1 MAATRN
7 GTPVKTGAVAIQ
19 PARTPILVPTAITT
33 TTYAPQTA
41 PLPTA
46 FATTVV
52 PSTLGTAPII
62 SVPIG
67 PSPIAPTVSTANV
80 PLPVLAIGV
89 TAATPVAKTTSGT
102 SAKAS
107 SKQATL
113 LMPIV
118 VLTGKMEPF
127 IAPPVIFRPK
137 PTPVKLLTR
146 NDMVEETLSLDTHTF
161 VNGQPVLDVS
171 KLRGEIISLLDFKP
185 IYDQSSHLI
194 TTDFGEYFEDL
205 YQTSLVRD
213 TLRKYLLLNRA
224 TTNPQFNSVLN
235 SISTRVNADITRS
248 RRTVQSLD
256 SFIQK
261 IKEINNVLDLKNNM
275 DTVYV
280 FRTPFVGLKNF
291 VTQRM
296 LFSEQSYNIFSD
308 TKILYQLL
316 FDLSGILE
324 KCSFNL
330 LSNFTDADRS
340 AYVSSPISNRQQRVQ
355 DSITLDL
362 TYGDNLLYTPDAIRS
377 KYINDYVT
385 FNGVLNVLPAT
396 STDRFKFLVNLLS
409 KEFRVS
415 KGLGKY
421 DIPEASF
428 FGFRNQGNPFDNVI
442 GGIPSDIFVAP
453 LGNNSLSTLFYLR
466 TSTQNA
472 VVLPFESRQVAGDGE
487 TVFVPGTN
495 YFSDGIL
502 NGDFSTYNSYR
513 ETFSDRITKARS
525 VFNKLLLQQSSYD
538 NTSRTLQ
545 SNEML
550 RSILQYYAA
559 SQDLIR
565 GNNNDSTNLLS
576 FVLFSLGNSS
586 PRIKFEVYK
595 LLLLIALY
603 DTRDSVTQDIAQID
617 RFRDL
622 LLGELS
628 QQNIQGFSEL
638 LTENNIPKLLDNQI
652 SVIRQLVLKN
662 VVPLPPAS
670 VKTGSGLSKNESTT
684 NQKNQQR
691 GQLGKTVAP
700 APSKNRN
707 PENNIAQ
714 VQIQQFSNLIY
725 TLRTTDNLFK
735 NVLDM
740 CKQMFAAASTN
751 EIPYHLFNGSSA
763 TRYHGLTL
771 SGFVLLVFE
780 IFSNLVDQFATRN
793 ITYNLVESSQN
804 TKLATTQYIQINFV
818 GNALSQISADIRNF
832 IGGATYSNT
841 IIADYDTKLRQEDYI
856 VDNILQFFEQL
867 NNRMTSVTAPTN
879 QEINLIK
886 EINTNNPNS
895 LSTTRTAKSILANTV
910 NKKAVYNPN
919 NVKGLDFYL
928 PAGKAVSDKSW
939 QAVKVA
945 MRQTTAFTGAVGKN
959 KIVTV
964 GIPYGFVKSALGARL
979 NKNEVN
985 NGKLQES
992 TSDLIN
998 VNIYRLDKNNDGII
1012 YKPQQ
1017 FKFDLSL
1024 FAKGFDAYPVAQLA
1038 SQNYYTLN
1046 SLFQFYDFDEDIPF
1060 DQVTAKTANE
1070 FIASDAYYNASTER
1084 RTLGLEVSENLYRS
1098 FILDMYLHLATGLN
1112 TSEETFISY
1121 TEEETALFVAE
1132 MQKISLGTADLTKI
1146 KFMTPEYRDLLTAFQ
1161 INQDDA
1167 KLMLTLCN
1175 DIPKS
1180 VFRQKDYDRVFNI
1193 MYSVDRFPVDVNAM
1207 SQTKETNA
1215 VLQKLA
1221 NSGQLY
1227 TWNNETYKAADPT
1240 TDSLSLDSYFI
1251 NVELVR

>member
-7 GTPVKTGAVAIQ
+7 GTQVRTGAIAIQ
-19 PARTPILVPTAITT
+19 PAQTPILVPMATTT
-33 TTYAPQTA
+33 TTYTPQT
-41 PLPTA
+41 TA
-46 FATTVV
+46 TPIQFAASVV
-52 PSTLGTAPII
+52 PSSLATSPIV

-67 PSPIAPTVSTANV
+67 PSPIASSVSTANI
-80 PLPVLAIGV
+80 PLPISAIG
-89 TAATPVAKTTSGT
+89 TTVVPPTVKGT
-102 SAKAS
+102 GGSTGKIRD
-107 SKQATL
+107 KQATL

-118 VLTGKMEPF
+118 ALTGKMEPF
-127 IAPPVIFRPK
+127 VAPPVVFRPK
-137 PTPVKLLTR
+137 PNPVRLLTQ
-146 NDMVEETLSLDTHTF
+146 NDMVEETLSLDTYTY

-171 KLRGEIISLLDFKP
+171 RLRGDIISLLDFRP
-185 IYDQSSHLI
+185 IYEYSTNLVR
-194 TTDFGEYFEDL
+194 TRFGVYFEDL

-224 TTNPQFNSVLN
+224 TTVPQFNSVLN
-235 SISTRVNADITRS
+235 SISTRVNTDIDRS
-248 RRTVQSLD
+248 RKTIQTLD
-256 SFIQK
+256 GFIQK

-275 DTVYV
+275 DAVYV
-280 FRTPFVGLKNF
+280 FTTPYIGLRNF

-308 TKILYQLL
+308 TKVLYQLL

-340 AYVSSPISNRQQRVQ
+340 AYISSPVNSRQQRVQ

-362 TYGDNLLYTPDAIRS
+362 TYGDNLLYTSDAIRS

-385 FNGVLNVLPAT
+385 FNGVLNVLPAS
-396 STDRFKFLVNLLS
+396 STDRFKFLVNMLS

-421 DIPEASF
+421 EIPESGF
-428 FGFRNQGNPFDNVI
+428 FGFQNQGNPFDNVI
-442 GGIPSDIFVAP
+442 GGVPSDIFVAP

-513 ETFSDRITKARS
+513 ETFSDRVSKTRN
-525 VFNKLLLQQSSYD
+525 VFDKLLLQQASYD
-538 NTSRTLQ
+538 STSKALQ

-550 RSILQYYAA
+550 KSILRYYAA

-586 PRIKFEVYK
+586 PKIKFEVYK

-603 DTRDSVTQDIAQID
+603 DTRKTVTQDIAQTD
-617 RFRDL
+617 KFRDL

-652 SVIRQLVLKN
+652 SVIRQLVITN
-662 VVPLPPAS
+662 VTPLPPTTT
-670 VKTGSGLSKNESTT
+670 KTGSGLSKNQSVT

-691 GQLGKTVAP
+691 LQLGKTTAAP
-700 APSKNRN
+700 PSNNKN
-707 PENNIAQ
+707 PENNTAQ
-714 VQIQQFSNLIY
+714 VQLQQLSNLVY

-751 EIPYHLFNGSSA
+751 DIPYHLLNGASA

-771 SGFVLLVFE
+771 SGFVLLMFE
-780 IFSNLVDQFATRN
+780 MFSNLVDQFATRN
-793 ITYNLVESSQN
+793 ITYNLVESDQK
-804 TKLATTQYIQINFV
+804 TKLAATQYIQLSFV
-818 GNALSQISADIRNF
+818 GNALSQVSADIRNF
-832 IGGATYSNT
+832 LRGATYSNN
-841 IIADYDTKLRQEDYI
+841 IIADYEKKLTQEDQI
-856 VDNILQFFEQL
+856 IENILMFFEQL
-867 NNRMTSVTAPTN
+867 NNRMSSITAPTK
-879 QEINLIK
+879 QEMGLLK

-895 LSTTRTAKSILANTV
+895 LSTTRTAKSVLANII

-928 PAGKAVSDKSW
+928 PAGKAVSDRNW
-939 QAVKVA
+939 EAVKVA
-945 MRQTTAFTGAVGKN
+945 LRQNTAFTLSMGKT
-959 KIVTV
+959 KIATV

-979 NKNEVN
+979 NKNEAS
-985 NGKLQES
+985 NGQLQES
-992 TSDLIN
+992 ASDLIN
-998 VNIYRLDKNNDGII
+998 IKIYRLDKNNDGII

-1024 FAKGFDAYPVAQLA
+1024 FAKGFDAYPVGQLTN
-1038 SQNYYTLN
+1038 QNYY
-1046 SLFQFYDFDEDIPF
+1046 SLASMFEFYDFDEDQPF
-1060 DQVTAKTANE
+1060 DQVTAKTVSRY
-1070 FIASDAYYNASTER
+1070 IPSDPYYNVSVER
-1084 RTLGLEVSENLYRS
+1084 RRLGIEVSENLYRS
-1098 FILDMYLHLATGLN
+1098 FILDIYLHLTTGLN
-1112 TSEETFISY
+1112 AGEETFISY
-1121 TEEETALFVAE
+1121 TEEETTQFVTE
-1132 MQKISLGTADLTKI
+1132 MQKIQLGTADLTKV
-1146 KFMTPEYRDLLTAFQ
+1146 KFMAPEYRELLKAFQ
-1161 INQDDA
+1161 SDHDDA

-1180 VFRQKDYDRVFNI
+1180 VFRQKDYDRVLNI
-1193 MYSVDRFPVDVNAM
+1193 MYATDRFPVDVNAM

-1215 VLQKLA
+1215 LLQKLA
-1221 NSGQLY
+1221 SGGQLY
-1227 TWNNETYKAADPT
+1227 TWDNETYKAAGGSI
-1240 TDSLSLDSYFI
+1240 DSLSLDSYFI